1 MFISIILA
9 VALGA
14 AVIVQKRINTTL
26 ANRLNVTAIKGEK
39 GEKGDKGEMG
49 LPGRDG
55 VNGTNGRDGKP
66 GSNGRD
72 GINGTDG
79 VDGKPGINGINGSD
93 GSPGADA
100 ICTCNH
106 TPEDR
111 EGIRAMVEYLQQIV
125 PHIGDDPRIQEL
137 LKR

>member
-26 ANRLNVTAIKGEK
+26 ANRLNVTAIKGDKGDRGEK
-39 GEKGDKGEMG
+39 GEIG

-55 VNGTNGRDGKP
+55 VNG
-66 GSNGRD
+66 RD
-72 GINGTDG
+72 GINGT
-79 VDGKPGINGINGSD
+79 NGT
-93 GSPGADA
+93 DA
-100 ICTCNH
+100 VCTC
-106 TPEDR
+106 EADR
-111 EGIRAMVEYLQQIV
+111 EGIRALTEYLIQLA
-125 PHIGDDPRIQEL
+125 PHIGDDPRIQSL

>member
-55 VNGTNGRDGKP
+55 VNGTNGRDG
-66 GSNGRD
+66 
-72 GINGTDG
+72 INGTDG
-79 VDGKPGINGINGSD
+79 VDGKPGINGINGID

-111 EGIRAMVEYLQQIV
+111 EGIRAMVEYLQQII

>member
-26 ANRLNVTAIKGEK
+26 ANRLSVTAIKGDKGDRGEK
-39 GEKGDKGEMG
+39 GEIG

-55 VNGTNGRDGKP
+55 VNGRDGKDGSSGTDGRDG
-66 GSNGRD
+66 RD
-72 GINGTDG
+72 
-79 VDGKPGINGINGSD
+79 
-93 GSPGADA
+93 GADA
-100 ICTCNH
+100 VCTCNH

-111 EGIRAMVEYLQQIV
+111 EGIRALTEYLIQLA
-125 PHIGDDPRIQEL
+125 PHIGDDPRIQTL

>member
-1 MFISIILA
+1 
-9 VALGA
+9 
-14 AVIVQKRINTTL
+14 
-26 ANRLNVTAIKGEK
+26 
-39 GEKGDKGEMG
+39 MG

-79 VDGKPGINGINGSD
+79 VDGKPGINGINGND
-93 GSPGADA
+93 GAPGT
-100 ICTCNH
+100 CTGNL

-111 EGIRAMVEYLQQIV
+111 EGIRAMVEYLQQII